1 MRIAVLGAG
10 AWGTGLAISLSSHS
24 SSHSSSSS
32 SFSHEVILWTR
43 NAAHLAELNAH
54 RINKRYF
61 PAFPLPESL
70 RLTSSLFAAIETAD
84 LALVIVPVSGLREI
98 LRGIVACRKTVPV
111 IWGCKGFEAESAKLP
126 HQVPVLHRK
135 WRRGSQQP

>member
-10 AWGTGLAISLSSHS
+10 AWGTGLAISLSSH
-24 SSHSSSSS
+24 SSS

-70 RLTSSLFAAIETAD
+70 RLTSSLFAAIETAIS
-84 LALVIVPVSGLREI
+84 LWSLCRF
-98 LRGIVACRKTVPV
+98 RGCVKYC
-111 IWGCKGFEAESAKLP
+111 AELLPAEKLC
-126 HQVPVLHRK
+126 Q
-135 WRRGSQQP
+135 